1 MHRLHKQMT
10 ILAMAFNSDGTEEA
24 AKVTLGLNNLFLSK
38 WAEYGKQLYSLKCL
52 RGELVPITLE

>member
-1 MHRLHKQMT
+1 MT